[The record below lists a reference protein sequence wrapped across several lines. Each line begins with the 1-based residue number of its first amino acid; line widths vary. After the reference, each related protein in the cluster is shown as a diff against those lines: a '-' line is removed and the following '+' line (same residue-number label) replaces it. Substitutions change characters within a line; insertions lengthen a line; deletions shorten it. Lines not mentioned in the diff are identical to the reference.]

1 MDTALST
8 IRRFVLCT
16 HLPGESPDTLSDDTP
31 LQSSGILDSLAAVG
45 LITFLEKEF
54 QVELDVY
61 GSNAVAQKLYRDVG
75 FVEQGRKRG
84 GRKVDG
90 VYDDVL
96 VMTRFLKEPE

>member
-8 IRRFVLCT
+8 IRRFILCT

-45 LITFLEKEF
+45 LIAFLEKEF

-61 GSNAVAQKLYRDVG
+61 DTAIERFDTIRDIASTV
-75 FVEQGRKRG
+75 VRKQ
-84 GRKVDG
+84 
-90 VYDDVL
+90 
-96 VMTRFLKEPE
+96 TSACPNSP